1 MPNKTF
7 DNLSDEKKEAIIR
20 SSLKEFTVHDFDSAS
35 LNDIITE
42 IGIAKGS
49 FYRYFNN
56 KQELYDYLI
65 EYGLEK
71 KSDYVQQIKDPTD
84 DLFAFILNVAS
95 SYIQFSMENMELTAF
110 MRKAAFGDKTVR
122 DNFLF
127 LKNGK
132 QVLIDKIVLNQKKG
146 ILSDRFSA
154 GFIYFCITQLLLES
168 ANYIKEN
175 YFGDKDLTEY
185 LPSTP
190 KENDQVNTVIVSFY
204 HQLIDFLKNGFCTD

>member
-7 DNLSDEKKEAIIR
+7 DNLSDEKKEAVIR
-20 SSLKEFTVHDFDSAS
+20 PALREFTIHDFDSAS
-35 LNDIITE
+35 LNDIIAG

-56 KQELYDYLI
+56 KQELHDYLI

-71 KSDYVQQIKDPTD
+71 KFSYVNQTKEPSEDIFT
-84 DLFAFILNVAS
+84 FILNVTS
-95 SYIQFSMENMELTAF
+95 SYIRFNIENIELTAF

-132 QVLIDKIVLNQKKG
+132 QVLMDKIVLNQEKG
-146 ILSDRFSA
+146 VLSSRFTA
-154 GFIYFCITQLLLES
+154 DFIYFCITQLLLES

-185 LPSTP
+185 LPGTP
-190 KENDQVNTVIVSFY
+190 DENEKINTIIISFY
-204 HQLIDFLKNGFCTD
+204 HQLVDFLKNGFCS